1 MNTLLSDVIRIVP
14 SVIVIMS
21 TNTRVVAKPLGL
33 VLPNFA
39 RNKLAA
45 ITAATNGS
53 AAVTNGS
60 TIVPTKAPIPIV
72 MPRSST
78 HSTHSS
84 SIQSIVVAR
93 PTLSGPTTPT
103 TPTTPLIQN
112 RVTLVIPRPQTINS
126 TQMVIPVTQ
135 PLPLIMPQIN
145 SPKVPKVIKPYSPQ
159 LIAPQLIAPRLSPS
173 RPLIT
178 THSHLVPMSPN
189 TSTSRSNRITI
200 SNSSDIVINDNP
212 WMPPKS
218 ETDSLLIKVAAMTP
232 IGTIA
237 MVPTADKR
245 PPQTPRRRPATP
257 GHNVTLKI
265 IEEQD
270 PLMNATIYL
279 DVGHNDDRGYTYVSD
294 HMRSIAATTSD
305 LQKRYATQYRP
316 LPKIQGRVTAVQF
329 EDLLNIYENN
339 QVFYQDR
346 LDDKQ
351 VGLVDV
357 EHGLTQLEHWFMRII
372 EPVPTNDFESWKQRE
387 QTKILKGY
395 SAYCD
400 PELYKHI
407 APASNILRN
416 EIQVL

>member
-1 MNTLLSDVIRIVP
+1 
-14 SVIVIMS
+14 MS
-21 TNTRVVAKPLGL
+21 TDTRVVAKPLGL

-45 ITAATNGS
+45 TAGTISSTN
-53 AAVTNGS
+53 
-60 TIVPTKAPIPIV
+60 IVPTKAPIPIV
-72 MPRSST
+72 MPRPSS
-78 HSTHSS
+78 HSS
-84 SIQSIVVAR
+84 PLQSITVAR
-93 PTLSGPTTPT
+93 PSIIAPTTP
-103 TPTTPLIQN
+103 PIQN
-112 RVTLVIPRPQTINS
+112 RVTLVIPKPQIING

-135 PLPLIMPQIN
+135 SLPLITPQIN
-145 SPKVPKVIKPYSPQ
+145 SPKIPKVIKPCS
-159 LIAPQLIAPRLSPS
+159 PQLIAPRLSPS
-173 RPLIT
+173 RPLIPT
-178 THSHLVPMSPN
+178 NSFLVPMSPN
-189 TSTSRSNRITI
+189 ISVSRSNRITI

-218 ETDSLLIKVAAMTP
+218 ETDPLLIKVAAMTP

-245 PPQTPRRRPATP
+245 PPQTPRRRPPTL
-257 GHNVTLKI
+257 GHNLILKVV
-265 IEEQD
+265 EEED

-279 DVGHNDDRGYTYVSD
+279 DVGHNDERGYTYVSD

-305 LQKRYATQYRP
+305 LQKRYATQYRL

-351 VGLVDV
+351 ISLPDI
-357 EHGLTQLEHWFMRII
+357 EQGLTQLEHWFMRII
-372 EPVPTNDFESWKQRE
+372 EPVPTNDVESWKQRE
-387 QTKILKGY
+387 QNKTLKGY

-407 APASNILRN
+407 VPASNILRN
-416 EIQVL
+416 EIQVLQAR